1 MSTVLIIGASRGIG
15 IETVKLALK
24 AGHSVRAMARSASAI
39 RLRDPKLQ
47 KLDGDALDQ
56 HTIERAL
63 AGADAVIQ
71 TLGVSPTPELIFG
84 GTRLFSVATRVLV
97 NAMES
102 IAVRRLICITGF
114 GTGDS
119 RGRGGFLYNAALCLI
134 LSRIYADK
142 DAQEWIIRRSRL
154 DWTIVRPTILT
165 DGRRTGGVSRACGC
179 TRLALRL
186 HLARRRRGLSCQA
199 GQRCK
204 PRSQDASADR
214 LTARVRSAE
223 RASRTNAQQSSL
235 LASRNAVCGQARQWL
250 AGRSLQLPDC
260 ACPPEQAQ

>member
-56 HTIERAL
+56 DTIERAL
-63 AGADAVIQ
+63 TGANAVIQ
-71 TLGVSPTPELIFG
+71 TLGVSPTPEMIFG

-102 IAVRRLICITGF
+102 SAVRRLICITGF
-114 GTGDS
+114 GAGDS

-142 DAQEWIIRRSRL
+142 DAQEWIIRRSQL

-165 DGRRTGGVSRACGC
+165 DGRRTRVLVDARDWRSGFISRADVADF
-179 TRLALRL
+179 LVK
-186 HLARRRRGLSCQA
+186 QIN
-199 GQRCK
+199 
-204 PRSQDASADR
+204 DASLVHRTPMLVDSKGCGA
-214 LTARVRSAE
+214 LNARHKQ
-223 RASRTNAQQSSL
+223 NAQ
-235 LASRNAVCGQARQWL
+235 
-250 AGRSLQLPDC
+250 
-260 ACPPEQAQ
+260 